1 MPGEVA
7 GTRFYRPG
15 RHGAEVELVE
25 QWNEMRQAIGTGGA
39 SRRRWSDD
47 ADVVTRWRSPP
58 RSSSR
63 SSSGA
68 LVVALLSLA
77 STLRALRAAADL
89 LREETLPLVAELHR
103 AVADTVEEVE
113 RVDRIITAAEG
124 IGDRVDGASRLAYR
138 AFGSPVVKAMAFG
151 AGVSQATRRLRG
163 HQGPRRSR
171 RSDRSGAGPMTRG
184 TASRKGA

>member
-1 MPGEVA
+1 MS
-7 GTRFYRPG
+7 
-15 RHGAEVELVE
+15 
-25 QWNEMRQAIGTGGA
+25 A
-39 SRRRWSDD
+39 S
-47 ADVVTRWRSPP
+47 DVVAVVAAVVVAILA
-58 RSSSR
+58 
-63 SSSGA
+63 GA
-68 LVVALLSLA
+68 LVVTLLSLA
-77 STLRALRAAADL
+77 ATLRALRDAADL

-163 HQGPRRSR
+163 GKER
-171 RSDRSGAGPMTRG
+171 DTAGNAVPITRG
-184 TASRKGA
+184 RRKGA

>member
-1 MPGEVA
+1 MRTGDIVA
-7 GTRFYRPG
+7 VV
-15 RHGAEVELVE
+15 AAVVV
-25 QWNEMRQAIGTGGA
+25 AIL
-39 SRRRWSDD
+39 
-47 ADVVTRWRSPP
+47 
-58 RSSSR
+58 
-63 SSSGA
+63 SGA
-68 LVVALLSLA
+68 LVVALLSVSA
-77 STLRALRAAADL
+77 ALRSLREAADL

-163 HQGPRRSR
+163 APSPTPTTATAATA
-171 RSDRSGAGPMTRG
+171 GAAG
-184 TASRKGA
+184 ASRSKAPRHRRRKSGGA

>member
-1 MPGEVA
+1 VVA
-7 GTRFYRPG
+7 VV
-15 RHGAEVELVE
+15 AAVVV
-25 QWNEMRQAIGTGGA
+25 AIL
-39 SRRRWSDD
+39 
-47 ADVVTRWRSPP
+47 
-58 RSSSR
+58 
-63 SSSGA
+63 SGA
-68 LVVALLSLA
+68 LVVALVSVGA
-77 STLRALRAAADL
+77 ALRSLREAADL

-163 HQGPRRSR
+163 VPGPATATAAAGASATSGVAGTKSRSAKPPRHRRRRSGG
-171 RSDRSGAGPMTRG
+171 S
-184 TASRKGA
+184 

>member
-1 MPGEVA
+1 MRTGDVLAIVA
-7 GTRFYRPG
+7 
-15 RHGAEVELVE
+15 AVVA
-25 QWNEMRQAIGTGGA
+25 AIL
-39 SRRRWSDD
+39 
-47 ADVVTRWRSPP
+47 
-58 RSSSR
+58 
-63 SSSGA
+63 SGA
-68 LVVALLSLA
+68 LVVALLSVTA
-77 STLRALRAAADL
+77 ALRSLREAADL

-163 HQGPRRSR
+163 VASPPAAV
-171 RSDRSGAGPMTRG
+171 RSGGSSKPPRHRRRRNG
-184 TASRKGA
+184 GS